1 MTVRGGGRGGRRA
14 GGGLR
19 RGASPVNGLGRGG
32 GHWGRGRSGVE
43 KGGVGLPLAPPV
55 KCCNG

>member
-1 MTVRGGGRGGRRA
+1 MGGAPAVGSVAVRLPSMGSGGAA
-14 GGGLR
+14 GIGV
-19 RGASPVNGLGRGG
+19 S
-32 GHWGRGRSGVE
+32 RGRSGVE